1 MNKII
6 IFTAILGFAA
16 AAPGVYLSH
25 GHEETHYHVPVVH
38 TVSSPSKTTITKTSN
53 EVNHGGQHVV
63 HVPTKVHYVHEPVH
77 YVHQEPVHT
86 LVHAPVH
93 VEHKHI
99 EPAKSSQYFKLE
111 NTQYETKKVITPVVH
126 KVVTPVVS
134 VAPVVHAVHA
144 PVVSHVRSGD
154 SAVSHHSSTVHET
167 VHEVKHLPVY
177 SYHH

>member
-6 IFTAILGFAA
+6 IFAAILGFAA
-16 AAPGVYLSH
+16 AAPGLYLTH
-25 GHEETHYHVPVVH
+25 DHETHYHSVPVVH

-53 EVNHGGQHVV
+53 EVNHGGHHVV

-77 YVHQEPVHT
+77 YVHHEPVHA
-86 LVHAPVH
+86 LVH
-93 VEHKHI
+93 VEHKHV

-111 NTQYETKKVITPVVH
+111 NTQYKTEKVITPVVH

-144 PVVSHVRSGD
+144 PVVSHIARSGD

-167 VHEVKHLPVY
+167 VHEVKHLPVHSY
-177 SYHH
+177 YHH